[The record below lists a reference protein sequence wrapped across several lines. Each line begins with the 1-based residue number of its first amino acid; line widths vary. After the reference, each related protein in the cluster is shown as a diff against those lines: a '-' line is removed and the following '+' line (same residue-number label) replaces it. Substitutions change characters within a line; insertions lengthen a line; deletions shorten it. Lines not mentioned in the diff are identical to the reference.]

1 MCKHFWVSKRAE
13 GVRWVS
19 YKKKLI
25 QMIPNFLGWLI
36 MGYETLP
43 QVDKIYGGVEVGFWI
58 KWPGSGRFGNFLN
71 LKSCIGHG
79 YIHAYMGYT

>member
-1 MCKHFWVSKRAE
+1 
-13 GVRWVS
+13 
-19 YKKKLI
+19 
-25 QMIPNFLGWLI
+25 

-43 QVDKIYGGVEVGFWI
+43 LVDKIYGGVEVGFWI

-79 YIHAYMGYT
+79 DVHAYKGYWDFWRNFLSKIKEGCFGEAVYRVFVFYRKGIKVL